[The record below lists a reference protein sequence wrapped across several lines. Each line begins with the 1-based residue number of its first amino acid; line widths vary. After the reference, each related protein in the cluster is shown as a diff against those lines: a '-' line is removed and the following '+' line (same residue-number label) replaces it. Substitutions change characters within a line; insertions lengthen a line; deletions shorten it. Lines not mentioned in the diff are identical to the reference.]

1 MNDIPSTKCMVYGD
15 FKRLSLMLKD
25 NLKNYLLIFL
35 VLFAP
40 AVKLVHYNHEYFAL
54 SLTELVIYVSLIAVP
69 ISGVAALLRVSCKL
83 RAHVD
88 TLIVFLLATAVI
100 STFFL
105 PVSLGV
111 IDGVNVARLER
122 RTEAAVLSIVMLAL
136 CVLVILIPKSSSLRP
151 HALKTTAA
159 LRLFSAVYVFL
170 FALYAI
176 ATYPNLVGLTGEQG
190 KTPYASVSGEQNV
203 FIISFDQ
210 IQGCLLHGYLDQHPE
225 RQAALDDFVFY
236 PDAASTYPN
245 TNYSIASALLGRIV
259 SDSTESMSWA
269 LDARESITG
278 TMQENG
284 YSVFAAYSTSNP
296 SDTCHSVFL
305 NGEDTAFNY
314 FGSYENLRHAL
325 NLAFGIDIRSIGLGF
340 PTMLPVTT
348 PPELADY
355 AWKLDLHQY
364 QALVASMEVSS
375 ARPTFYF
382 VHFLATHQPFT
393 YTSDGSLRGISEIQR
408 RQNIDDAVAQ
418 VECFVS
424 SIERFVAKLKDL
436 GVYDQSMIFFISDHG
451 YERGI
456 NSLSHQEGGEAFFPQ
471 SADATGDPRNIKPA
485 GSYNPVLLFK
495 DFGSTGDFTFDRS
508 PASLIDM
515 APTVCASTGLECQAR
530 FEGQALHSL
539 TSEPRERSFWLY
551 LGGAGES
558 RFLGGEDRLHKGLDI
573 WWEVR
578 SFVGPVY
585 PNLAIAMGLT
595 DGLSLSAPNLA
606 ALPSQVGS
614 HCDGAIV
621 STGQKGYLVYGPYVS
636 MKAGEYHL
644 VVTGS
649 AISTSEAWV
658 DVASRLGDVKHAQ
671 FALSSTN
678 AETGVLA
685 SGPVILNEDVTD
697 LEVRVFVGADDDI
710 CLNGYELVP
719 ARTLETQ

>member
-1 MNDIPSTKCMVYGD
+1 MNDIASKKLVVWDG
-15 FKRLSLMLKD
+15 FKRLSVTLKD
-25 NLKNYLLIFL
+25 NLKNYMLIFL
-35 VLFAP
+35 LLFAP
-40 AVKLVHYNHEYFAL
+40 AVKLVHYNHEYFTI
-54 SLTELVIYVSLIAVP
+54 SLMELVIYVSLMAVP
-69 ISGVAALLRVSCKL
+69 ISGLAALLRVSGKL
-83 RAHVD
+83 RPHVD
-88 TLIVFLLATAVI
+88 TAIVFLLATSVI

-111 IDGVNVARLER
+111 IDGVNVTSLER
-122 RTEAAVLSIVMLAL
+122 RTEATVFSLNMLAL
-136 CVLVILIPKSSSLRP
+136 FVLLILLPKSSSLRP
-151 HALKTTAA
+151 HAMKTIAA
-159 LRLFSAVYVFL
+159 LRLFSTVYVLL
-170 FALYAI
+170 FAMYAA

-190 KTPYASVSGEQNV
+190 KAPYASVSSERNV

-210 IQGCLLHGYLDQHPE
+210 IQGCLLHGYLNQQPE

-236 PDAASTYPN
+236 PDAATTYPN

-259 SDSTESMSWA
+259 SDSTESMVWA
-269 LDARESITG
+269 LDARESITA
-278 TMQENG
+278 TMRSNG
-284 YSVFAAYSTSNP
+284 YSVFASISTSNP
-296 SDTCHSVFL
+296 SETCQSVFL
-305 NGEDTAFNY
+305 NAEDTAFNY

-340 PTMLPVTT
+340 PRGLPSPV
-348 PPELADY
+348 PAELVDY

-364 QALVASMEVSS
+364 QAFVASMEVSS

-382 VHFLATHQPFT
+382 VHFYATHQPFT

-408 RQNIDDAVAQ
+408 RQNIDDALAQ

-436 GVYDQSMIFFISDHG
+436 GVYDQSMIFFVSDHG
-451 YERGI
+451 YEGTI
-456 NSLSHQEGGEAFFPQ
+456 NSLSHQEGGEAFFPE

-485 GSYNPVLLFK
+485 GSYNPVLLLK
-495 DFGSTGDFTFDRS
+495 DLGSTGDFTIDRS

-515 APTVCASTGLECQAR
+515 APTVCASTGLECHAR
-530 FEGQALHSL
+530 FEGQVLHSL
-539 TSEPRERSFWLY
+539 TGEPRERSFWLY

-558 RFLGGEDRLHKGLDI
+558 RFLGGKDRLHKGLDT

-585 PNLAIAMGLT
+585 PNLAIAMGLSES
-595 DGLSLSAPNLA
+595 LSLSAPNLA

-614 HCDGAIV
+614 PCDGSIV
-621 STGQKGYLVYGPYVS
+621 STGQSGYLVYGPCVS
-636 MKAGEYHL
+636 MQAGEYHL

-649 AISTSEAWV
+649 AISTSQASV
-658 DVASRLGDVKHAQ
+658 DVVSRLGKVKHAQ

-697 LEVRVFVGADDDI
+697 LEVRVFVSADDDI
-710 CLNGYELVP
+710 SLNGYELLLV
-719 ARTLETQ
+719 RKLESQ